1 MAPQRKRQRPD
12 DYFVDWKEREALAES
27 MIPIVGTLA
36 RENNVKCY
44 IYGKS
49 LVNLS
54 VLDIMK
60 THRWVRQVEDNEL
73 SEFETIRV
81 LNSMSKLNLGPS
93 HVDLGRLSVEYF
105 DKNEGADLSLDDFVE
120 DRLSHLIDSKQQPEG
135 PLDVVL
141 FGFGRIGRLMAR
153 IWWRRRTVEIACVF
167 VPS

>member
-36 RENNVKCY
+36 REKNVKCY
-44 IYGKS
+44 IYGNS

-81 LNSMSKLNLGPS
+81 IEAMANLNLGPS
-93 HVDLGRLSVEYF
+93 HIDIGRLSVEYF
-105 DKNEGADLSLDDFVE
+105 DKHQGEDLY
-120 DRLSHLIDSKQQPEG
+120 LIH
-135 PLDVVL
+135 
-141 FGFGRIGRLMAR
+141 I
-153 IWWRRRTVEIACVF
+153 
-167 VPS
+167 

>member
-36 RENNVKCY
+36 REKNVKCY
-44 IYGKS
+44 IYGNS

-81 LNSMSKLNLGPS
+81 IEAMAKLNLGPS
-93 HVDLGRLSVEYF
+93 HIDIGRLSVEYF
-105 DKNEGADLSLDDFVE
+105 DKHQGEDLSLE
-120 DRLSHLIDSKQQPEG
+120 SAGSIHPQLSSTKPQSG
-135 PLDVVL
+135 PRATNASRNVSPQSEKRWLS
-141 FGFGRIGRLMAR
+141 
-153 IWWRRRTVEIACVF
+153 TE
-167 VPS
+167 SSS